1 MELGKLMDVDKLLNP
16 LEETKMPNRQPT
28 PAPDA
33 RRTVIPAPKTDA
45 MFAGWGVKL

>member
-1 MELGKLMDVDKLLNP
+1 MNAPKP
-16 LEETKMPNRQPT
+16 LDPMLKEPKMSNRQPI

>member
-1 MELGKLMDVDKLLNP
+1 MLVDTPLNP
-16 LEETKMPNRQPT
+16 LPRETKMLNRQST

>member
-1 MELGKLMDVDKLLNP
+1 MLVDTPLNP
-16 LEETKMPNRQPT
+16 LPKETKMLNRQST
-28 PAPDA
+28 PATDA

>member
-1 MELGKLMDVDKLLNP
+1 MEVDKPLNP
-16 LEETKMPNRQPT
+16 LLKDTKMPNRQSI
-28 PAPDA
+28 PALDA